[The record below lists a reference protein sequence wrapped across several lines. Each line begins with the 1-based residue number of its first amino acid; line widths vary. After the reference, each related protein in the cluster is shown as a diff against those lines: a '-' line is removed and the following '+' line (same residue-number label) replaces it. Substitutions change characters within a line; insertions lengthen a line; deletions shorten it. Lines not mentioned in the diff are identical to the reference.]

1 MKAIFC
7 LAIGAHSWKIA
18 FLFYLIEISP
28 KLEKTLR
35 YGCDRCAE
43 VLCKLNLAR
52 IGAQRVSLQLFDLLS
67 RMYAAF
73 VPEVAQEFISVLMP
87 MHALVPAIV
96 MAHLHHGI
104 S

>member
-1 MKAIFC
+1 MEDC
-7 LAIGAHSWKIA
+7 

-52 IGAQRVSLQLFDLLS
+52 IGAQRVALKLFDLLS

-87 MHALVPAIV
+87 MQVLVPAIV
-96 MAHLHHGI
+96 MALKHASWDKLK
-104 S
+104 

>member
-7 LAIGAHSWKIA
+7 LGNWNLFLEDC

-35 YGCDRCAE
+35 YGCVE

-52 IGAQRVSLQLFDLLS
+52 IGAQRVALKLFDLLS
-67 RMYAAF
+67 RMYATF
-73 VPEVAQEFISVLMP
+73 VPEEAQEFISVLMP

-96 MAHLHHGI
+96 MVHLHHGI